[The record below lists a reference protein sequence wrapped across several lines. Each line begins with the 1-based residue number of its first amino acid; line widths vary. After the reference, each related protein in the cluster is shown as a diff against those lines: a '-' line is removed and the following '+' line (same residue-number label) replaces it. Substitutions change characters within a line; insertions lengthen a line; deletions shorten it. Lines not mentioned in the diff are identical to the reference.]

1 MKSFKLS
8 LLFLLVISGL
18 ITNAQTADEIINKH
32 IEAIGGKDKISN
44 IKTVQIESV
53 MTVMGNEAP
62 MTTTILNGKGY
73 RNEIDFNGTKIVQVV
88 TDKGGWMINPMMG
101 ASDPTAMPDE
111 QFKGSRAQIVVGG
124 PLMDYASRGYT
135 VEIKGKEKVGTVDAY
150 KIIMTTPDK
159 LSTTFYF
166 DPTTY
171 YILKAVSI
179 VNMNGQEA
187 ETTSTFSDYR
197 KTDAGY
203 ILPYSSEITSSMGF
217 SMTANVKKVD
227 VNKDV
232 DPKIFD
238 MPKQ

>member
-1 MKSFKLS
+1 MKSLKLS
-8 LLFLLVISGL
+8 LLFLLVITGL
-18 ITNAQTADEIINKH
+18 FSNAQTADDIINKH
-32 IEAIGGKDKISN
+32 IEAIGGKDKINN
-44 IKTVQIESV
+44 IKSVQMESV

-88 TDKGGWMINPMMG
+88 TDKGGWMVNPMMG
-101 ASDPTAMPDE
+101 ASDPTAMPDD
-111 QFKGSRAQIVVGG
+111 QFKVSKDQITIGG
-124 PLMDYASRGYT
+124 PLLDYASKGYT
-135 VEIKGKEKVGTVDAY
+135 VELKGKEKVGSTDAY
-150 KIIMTTPDK
+150 KIVMTSADK
-159 LSTTFYF
+159 HSTTFYF

-171 YILKAVSI
+171 YILKAVTA

-187 ETTSTFSDYR
+187 ENTTTFSDYR

-203 ILPYSSEITSSMGF
+203 VLPYSLEIASSMGF
-217 SMTANVKKVD
+217 TMTANVKKVD

-232 DPKIFD
+232 DPKIFE